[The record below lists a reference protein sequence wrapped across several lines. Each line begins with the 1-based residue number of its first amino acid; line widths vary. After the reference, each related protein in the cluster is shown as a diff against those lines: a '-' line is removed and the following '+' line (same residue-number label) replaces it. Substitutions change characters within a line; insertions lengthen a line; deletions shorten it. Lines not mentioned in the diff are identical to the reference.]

1 MLLFV
6 LTVLLTVVVASAVV
20 VYVAFPHRGHDVPSA
35 PWLGRLMRRG
45 VALLPTLD
53 NRTPDGGVRDGWTPE
68 DEPGDLRDGRRDDVR
83 TSAPWSR

>member
-35 PWLGRLMRRG
+35 RWLGHLMRRG

-53 NRTPDGGVRDGWTPE
+53 NRTPGGRPAVGQLD
-68 DEPGDLRDGRRDDVR
+68 DLGDRRRDDAR
-83 TSAPWSR
+83 ASEPRSR